1 MYIFKK
7 NSFKIFIDYSIKTI
21 EKIRALNESHETI
34 QLFSIKAIKSL
45 LQTNFNF
52 IYIWAIH
59 ISVKP
64 LFRLGLDVYGYSWS

>member
-34 QLFSIKAIKSL
+34 QLFSFKAIKSL

-52 IYIWAIH
+52 IYI
-59 ISVKP
+59 
-64 LFRLGLDVYGYSWS
+64 

>member
-21 EKIRALNESHETI
+21 EKIKALNESHETI

-45 LQTNFNF
+45 LQTNFKF
-52 IYIWAIH
+52 IYM
-59 ISVKP
+59 S
-64 LFRLGLDVYGYSWS
+64 YSYKC